1 MDMQIDV
8 LVSKNSGGAAT
19 AAKLEAARE
28 LGIQVVMVRRPV
40 APEVPLV
47 ENVAEALRWIS
58 ARLTDRST
66 E

>member
-1 MDMQIDV
+1 M

-19 AAKLEAARE
+19 AAKPEAARE

-40 APEVPLV
+40 APEIPLV
-47 ENVAEALRWIS
+47 ENVAEALGWIS